1 VDDDEDGE
9 VGEELDDELGEL
21 GDVGV
26 PGDVGVLGSVLVG
39 ELDVF
44 TPLHTTPLN
53 VKFSGGA

>member
-9 VGEELDDELGEL
+9 VGDELDGELGEL
-21 GDVGV
+21 
-26 PGDVGVLGSVLVG
+26 GDVGVLGSVLVG

-44 TPLHTTPLN
+44 TPPHTTPLN